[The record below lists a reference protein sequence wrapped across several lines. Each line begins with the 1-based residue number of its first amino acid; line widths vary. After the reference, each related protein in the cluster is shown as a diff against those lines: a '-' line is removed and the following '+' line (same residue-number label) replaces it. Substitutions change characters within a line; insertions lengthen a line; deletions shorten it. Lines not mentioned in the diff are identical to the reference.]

1 MTTENERNTIEFDY
15 ETMSVENIRKRMEK
29 YVEEHKK
36 MLKKIEKMRSQGG
49 AKA

>member
-36 MLKKIEKMRSQGG
+36 MLEKIEKMRSQGG